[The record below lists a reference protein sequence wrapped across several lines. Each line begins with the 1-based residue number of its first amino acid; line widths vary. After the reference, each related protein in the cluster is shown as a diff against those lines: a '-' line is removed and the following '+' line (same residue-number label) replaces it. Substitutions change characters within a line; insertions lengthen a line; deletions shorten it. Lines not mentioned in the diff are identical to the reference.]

1 MVYNL
6 KITKNML
13 LDSLLPAKDIFLTTG
28 VKTKMAKGTFK
39 ILDESHPIFKEGLR
53 ISSGNSNRELMKS
66 TKPSQKNTDGKEMN
80 QSTQTT
86 QDKQT

>member
-6 KITKNML
+6 KITKML
-13 LDSLLPAKDIFLTTG
+13 TLDNLRPAKDIFLTTG
-28 VKTKMAKGTFK
+28 VKIKMAKVT
-39 ILDESHPIFKEGLR
+39 LRVLEESDPIFKEGLR
-53 ISSGNSNRELMKS
+53 ITSGTSNRELMKS